1 MRFIH
6 RMLAF
11 AAAVLTCGVAIAQQ
25 PVVRAELDSMT
36 ILVGG
41 QVGLNLSVSV
51 AKGQECHILQLPD
64 TLTQH
69 VEVVEALK
77 PDTLDRGDLI
87 EYVQRYIVTSFD
99 TGLQYVG
106 PIPVVLTADSATYST
121 PEFALSVLN
130 PFQQEFKTNEEGVNQ
145 IFDIHEAEDA
155 PFQWRELLI
164 YWPWAVGVIVLAGL
178 IVLGLYLKKKYWH
191 PREEGEEAVA
201 APAEPCEVTALR
213 DLERIKTEKLWM
225 RNQVKEYYTD
235 LTETLRRYLSCRY
248 GIQAKESTSA
258 EILAQLKPLM
268 RDLPDEE
275 RKLTNILEQADLVKF
290 AKMEPLPDENDK
302 ALADAELFV
311 NTTTEVAH
319 RKEAEAAAKEAE
331 KPQAETTDNITE
343 TGKENA

>member
-1 MRFIH
+1 MLFIH

-11 AAAVLTCGVAIAQQ
+11 AAAALACGMAQAQQ

-41 QVGLNLSVSV
+41 QVGLNVSISA

-64 TLTQH
+64 TLTSH

-77 PDTLDRGDLI
+77 PDTIDRGDLI
-87 EYVQRYIVTSFD
+87 EYTRRYIVTSFD

-106 PIPVVLTADSATYST
+106 PIPVVVMSDSTTCST
-121 PEFALSVLN
+121 PEFALSVVN
-130 PFQQEFKTNEEGVNQ
+130 PFQQEFQANEEGVNQ
-145 IFDIHEAEDA
+145 IFDINSAEDA

-164 YWPWAVGVIVLAGL
+164 YWPWAVGVLVAAGL
-178 IVLGLYLKKKYWH
+178 VVLFLYLKKKYWH
-191 PREEGEEAVA
+191 PAEDQEEKSDV
-201 APAEPCEVTALR
+201 PAEPCEVTALR
-213 DLERIKTEKLWM
+213 DLERIKAEKLWM

-235 LTETLRRYLSCRY
+235 LTETLRRYLSSRY
-248 GIQAKESTSA
+248 GIQAKECTSA
-258 EILAQLKPLM
+258 EILEQLKPLM
-268 RDLPDEE
+268 ADLPDEKQ
-275 RKLTNILEQADLVKF
+275 KLTNILEQADLVKF

-302 ALADAELFV
+302 ALADAELLV
-311 NTTTEVAH
+311 NTTTEDAR

-331 KPQAETTDNITE
+331 KPQADTDNITE